1 MSLRLCVF
9 VCIPLRFVCIIVE
22 HLHLTHAPS
31 RCLLFLFV
39 CFPGRLVRAKRM
51 VVAANPT
58 EYEYIEGSIPIEWDG
73 KSGLQHRCY
82 VLSLSWINDNVNKRA
97 TQQSTQSV
105 VPIKRNN
112 KFMAASI
119 GA

>member
-1 MSLRLCVF
+1 
-9 VCIPLRFVCIIVE
+9 
-22 HLHLTHAPS
+22 
-31 RCLLFLFV
+31 
-39 CFPGRLVRAKRM
+39 M

-73 KSGLQHRCY
+73 KSGLQHHCY
-82 VLSLSWINDNVNKRA
+82 VLSLPLSWINDNVNKRA